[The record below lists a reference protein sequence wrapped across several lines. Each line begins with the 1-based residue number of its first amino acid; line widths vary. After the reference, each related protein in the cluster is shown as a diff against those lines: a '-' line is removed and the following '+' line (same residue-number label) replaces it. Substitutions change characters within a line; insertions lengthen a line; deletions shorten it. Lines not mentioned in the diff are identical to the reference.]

1 MVTPCNGCFASL
13 LKATEYLSE
22 PKTMGDVNKVL
33 RGIYMKYTG
42 IPRVTPEGRR
52 VLEPLRVR
60 HFVEVLY
67 NDFGVDSIKA
77 AVTKSLGGLKVA
89 VHYGCHYLRPTEIG
103 AIEDPENPHMVDDI
117 VRALGAESIDYQN
130 KLDCCGAGGGVRS
143 HVADLAAAISR
154 DKYESIES
162 TGADCILTPCPFCLL
177 QLDTVQEQFEG
188 RKIPVIHF
196 AQLVALAMGTDPK
209 MLGLGLHKVSFD
221 SMISKIGGG

>member
-1 MVTPCNGCFASL
+1 
-13 LKATEYLSE
+13 
-22 PKTMGDVNKVL
+22 
-33 RGIYMKYTG
+33 
-42 IPRVTPEGRR
+42 
-52 VLEPLRVR
+52 
-60 HFVEVLY
+60 
-67 NDFGVDSIKA
+67 
-77 AVTKSLGGLKVA
+77 
-89 VHYGCHYLRPTEIG
+89 
-103 AIEDPENPHMVDDI
+103 MVDDI

-188 RKIPVIHF
+188 RKIPVIHV

-209 MLGLGLHKVSFD
+209 MLGLGLHRISFD
-221 SMISKIGGG
+221 SMLSKIGGG